1 MTPLRAGARHAIRFH
16 PSQAGPWG
24 LMAPRGLLRTAAL
37 GGFAPYLFPA
47 LAKMQ
52 RLPRQWRNRRIAGL
66 CNVRLRDTPP

>member
-16 PSQAGPWG
+16 PSQAGRWG

-37 GGFAPYLFPA
+37 GGFAPYLSPA

-52 RLPRQWRNRRIAGL
+52 RLP
-66 CNVRLRDTPP
+66 